1 MTIREIASG
10 GGIAFVVLTLVQI
23 APVKLNPWTWL
34 ARAIG
39 RAINGD
45 VLRKLDET
53 RKILDDHI
61 KTDDARNADFH
72 RSTTNCC
79 GTFRTRRKT
88 SSRFCTKST
97 FTKNTATHTRN
108 MKTTAPHTRLQTSSG
123 CMTNGW

>member
-53 RKILDDHI
+53 RKIFL
-61 KTDDARNADFH
+61 
-72 RSTTNCC
+72 CQV
-79 GTFRTRRKT
+79 GTKKFL
-88 SSRFCTKST
+88 RFYKP
-97 FTKNTATHTRN
+97 FI
-108 MKTTAPHTRLQTSSG
+108 G
-123 CMTNGW
+123 G

>member
-61 KTDDARNADFH
+61 KTDDARNAWLIF
-72 RSTTNCC
+72 RSLLPMALLPTA
-79 GTFRTRRKT
+79 
-88 SSRFCTKST
+88 

-108 MKTTAPHTRLQTSSG
+108 MKTTVPHTRLQISSG

>member
-61 KTDDARNADFH
+61 KTDDARNADLH
-72 RSTTNCC
+72 RSKILTIQQ
-79 GTFRTRRKT
+79 RTVAGHSAHTGRLHRDFARNRPLRKIL
-88 SSRFCTKST
+88 R
-97 FTKNTATHTRN
+97 HT
-108 MKTTAPHTRLQTSSG
+108 PG
-123 CMTNGW
+123 I

>member
-1 MTIREIASG
+1 M
-10 GGIAFVVLTLVQI
+10 
-23 APVKLNPWTWL
+23 KLNPWTWL

-72 RSTTNCC
+72 RS
-79 GTFRTRRKT
+79 KIL
-88 SSRFCTKST
+88 RFNNELLRDIPHTQED
-97 FTKNTATHTRN
+97 FIEILHEIDLYENTATHTRN
-108 MKTTAPHTRLQTSSG
+108 MKTTAPHTRLQTSRG